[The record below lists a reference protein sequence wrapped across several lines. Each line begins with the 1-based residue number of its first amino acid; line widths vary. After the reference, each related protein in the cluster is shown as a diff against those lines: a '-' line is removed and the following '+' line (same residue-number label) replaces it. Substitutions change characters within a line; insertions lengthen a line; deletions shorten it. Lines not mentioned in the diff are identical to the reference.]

1 LLNDMIKWNKADR
14 INCTTTIR

>member
-1 LLNDMIKWNKADR
+1 MIKWNKADR